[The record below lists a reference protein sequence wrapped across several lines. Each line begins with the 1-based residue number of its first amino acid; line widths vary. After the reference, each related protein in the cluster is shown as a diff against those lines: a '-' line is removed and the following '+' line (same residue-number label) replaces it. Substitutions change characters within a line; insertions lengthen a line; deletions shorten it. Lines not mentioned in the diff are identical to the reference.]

1 MIYVILAP
9 TLILSH
15 VFCDLPIRILDFT
28 KILLVIQARL
38 AKSKTKKKI
47 WPALVTRLLTP
58 RSRNSGYG
66 LLLGCRSP
74 LALDAGHEKKL
85 FFNALIF
92 LLKKPWKHRL
102 AVVPTIAI
110 DRAWSN

>member
-38 AKSKTKKKI
+38 AKSKTIKKI

-74 LALDAGHEKKL
+74 LDAGHFEKT
-85 FFNALIF
+85 FFDDVRTP
-92 LLKKPWKHRL
+92 KPGKSSPSVVVQHRNRSS
-102 AVVPTIAI
+102 VVE
-110 DRAWSN
+110 